1 MKEYTAAELNQIVH
15 DIHNQYGRY
24 GKYRVLREICKY
36 ADVDMKTAKRAFDN
50 FGISYKKWD
59 SMGLN
64 RKTEEEK
71 KVEEEKAIALRQ
83 EELAKQQIAHYNNLA
98 KCPRCK
104 STSISYGEYP
114 LNKGRAVLGGLLG
127 GFEGSLIL
135 GLTGKRKGYAV
146 CMKCGKKWKL

>member
-1 MKEYTAAELNQIVH
+1 
-15 DIHNQYGRY
+15 
-24 GKYRVLREICKY
+24 
-36 ADVDMKTAKRAFDN
+36 
-50 FGISYKKWD
+50 
-59 SMGLN
+59 MGLN

-127 GFEGSLIL
+127 GFKGSLIL